1 MIANGWT
8 LMAHLCFTEQLAL
21 LKALVERERGKNPSG
36 YKKKA
41 TYKRL
46 LAINKL
52 TQISIPNDPS
62 ADIFRL
68 GNTLGPARRNW
79 FRAKFFQQYRLFYR
93 FDSDARVIVYA
104 WVNDDSTKRAYDSK
118 SDAYAVFVKMLD
130 SGNPPDGFDTLLA
143 SASSLTNTQP

>member
-1 MIANGWT
+1 
-8 LMAHLCFTEQLAL
+8 MAHPCFTEQLAL
-21 LKALVERERGKNPSG
+21 LKALVDRERGKNASG

-41 TYKRL
+41 AYKRL

-52 TQISIPNDPS
+52 TLTVIPNDPS

-68 GNTLGPARRNW
+68 GNTLGPMRRHW

-104 WVNDDSTKRAYDSK
+104 WVNDEDTKRAYDSK
-118 SDAYAVFVKMLD
+118 SDAYVVFAKMLD
-130 SGNPPDGFDTLLA
+130 GGNPPDDFDILLA
-143 SASSLTNTQP
+143 SAASMATSLP

>member
-1 MIANGWT
+1 
-8 LMAHLCFTEQLAL
+8 MAHPCFTEQLAL
-21 LKALVERERGKNPSG
+21 LKALVDRERGKNPSG

-41 TYKRL
+41 AYKRL

-52 TQISIPNDPS
+52 TLTVIPNDPS

-68 GNTLGPARRNW
+68 GNTLGPMRRHW

-118 SDAYAVFVKMLD
+118 SDAYGVFAKMLD
-130 SGNPPDGFDTLLA
+130 GGNPPDDFDILLA
-143 SASSLTNTQP
+143 SAASMATSLP